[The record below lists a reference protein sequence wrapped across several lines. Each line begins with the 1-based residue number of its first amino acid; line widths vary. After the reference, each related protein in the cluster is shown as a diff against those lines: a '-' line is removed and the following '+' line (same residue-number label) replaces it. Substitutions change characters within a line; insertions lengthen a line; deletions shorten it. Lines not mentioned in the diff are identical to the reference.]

1 MNKRQKMR
9 RIISTIIFI
18 LCFSQLTFAQVEW
31 SNEIDTDIQRK
42 MIVKTTDGFVPDAET
57 AIKVAE
63 AILTAIYGENVLNKT
78 PFTASLVQ
86 EGTVWLVKGS
96 LPQEGYFGG
105 GIPYIKIS
113 KATGEILGVVHTK

>member
-1 MNKRQKMR
+1 MR
-9 RIISTIIFI
+9 RIFIIIFMV
-18 LCFSQLTFAQVEW
+18 LCISSFCYTENEW
-31 SNEIDTDIQRK
+31 SKEEDIDIQQK
-42 MIVKTTDGFVPDAET
+42 MIIKISDGFVPDAET

-63 AILTAIYGENVLNKT
+63 AILTAIYGETVLNKA

-86 EGTVWLVKGS
+86 DGTVWLVKGS
-96 LPQEGYFGG
+96 LSQEGYYGG